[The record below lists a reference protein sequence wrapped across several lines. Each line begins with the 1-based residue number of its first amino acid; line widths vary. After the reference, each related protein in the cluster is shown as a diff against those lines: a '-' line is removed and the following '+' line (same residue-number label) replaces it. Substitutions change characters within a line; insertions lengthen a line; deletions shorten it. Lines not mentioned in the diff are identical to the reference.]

1 MKSVMMLVPRMRNI
15 RQCCS
20 GIITVEYIICRPQI
34 HYRQKLGGLGYNY
47 PNPREIGT
55 GTVLHFLKKLHHLLD
70 KVMWLGTYHR
80 VGLDVVAPE
89 CKTATERQ
97 PVPMVW
103 LQFAVFSN

>member
-55 GTVLHFLKKLHHLLD
+55 GTVLHFLQKLHHLLD
-70 KVMWLGTYHR
+70 KIMGLGTHHS

-97 PVPMVW
+97 PVPMAW
-103 LQFAVFSN
+103 LQFAVFSS